1 MQLGHS
7 PSSPGSTSGSITEAP
22 RDRSLHPVPWPW
34 PGGKPYQTA
43 CGAPAGS
50 PGNVLCSMTR
60 TLASEVPPSLP
71 AAAASGA
78 SEAGSVLAASAV
90 ARRSSRLT

>member
-1 MQLGHS
+1 
-7 PSSPGSTSGSITEAP
+7 
-22 RDRSLHPVPWPW
+22 
-34 PGGKPYQTA
+34 
-43 CGAPAGS
+43 
-50 PGNVLCSMTR
+50 MTR